1 MNDINE
7 NCNENL
13 CTNQENKNIHGKND
27 KNQKNSS
34 KSFLSAIVDK
44 SGKNVFFIL
53 FSLKC
58 QYLIYYYG
66 FYFLNL
72 VIRIIILM
80 LLNAIII
87 IKNLL

>member
-34 KSFLSAIVDK
+34 KSFFSAIVNK
-44 SGKNVFFIL
+44 SGKNIFLIFFS
-53 FSLKC
+53 FKC
-58 QYLIYYYG
+58 QHLIYWYE
-66 FYFLNL
+66 FNFLNL